1 MLLLLLNFLIT
12 FLALIWLGL
21 CWLQLPRP
29 PGPQS
34 LTDHVEQVRLSLYL
48 PPLRLNTAGGNKVL
62 NDEPIDRRGQVTA
75 GRLSDW
81 LRPSGELEN
90 TCTSSSDSSRQ
101 SSGEEGGE
109 EGRNFPRVVVMSL
122 EHNYHHQ
129 ENTELITPSK
139 EKTISPSREVTDTH
153 NILFNILFCILRY
166 VRYLPLY

>member
-1 MLLLLLNFLIT
+1 M
-12 FLALIWLGL
+12 
-21 CWLQLPRP
+21 
-29 PGPQS
+29 
-34 LTDHVEQVRLSLYL
+34 
-48 PPLRLNTAGGNKVL
+48 

-101 SSGEEGGE
+101 SAGEEGGE

-129 ENTELITPSK
+129 ENPELITPSK

-153 NILFNILFCILRY
+153 NILFNILFCTLRY
-166 VRYLPLY
+166 VRHLPLY